1 MLNTM
6 IIDAKDNVAVAIGPI
21 QKGDSITYLLNGE
34 TKTLTAQEDITIYH
48 KLAVRDIPAGTPVIK
63 YGEHIGIASQN
74 IGTGEHVHEHNVA
87 SHRENLDT

>member
-6 IIDAKDNVAVAIGPI
+6 IIDARDNVAVAIEPI
-21 QKGDSITYLLNGE
+21 QKGDPATYLLDGE

-63 YGEHIGIASQN
+63 YGEHIGIASKN
-74 IGTGEHVHEHNVA
+74 IGAGEHVHEHNVA
-87 SHRENLDT
+87 SHRENLDA